1 MLKSEQ
7 ERSQLD
13 AEIKIILKE
22 VDQLESEIKQA
33 TVQGSDKDIERL
45 KKLTEEKLIN
55 FKNLLNKKSALYSEL
70 LTNARVLM
78 DINDQMIL
86 NEEEKLKLLEEIDVN
101 TIELVQKR
109 QMVAQMTSSL
119 AEKKANYKGL
129 KREIKM
135 LDDRATFLKQTLID
149 KEDELDQI
157 RELTSFKDLE
167 LEQLLKD
174 TGSVAPDF
182 SDPKRKN
189 QKKKTKLLYRPI
201 IGELVDETIAGH
213 INETGCELPISRLVD
228 GFYLFG
234 TIKIFV
240 KMLQGKLVARFA
252 GVY

>member
-1 MLKSEQ
+1 
-7 ERSQLD
+7 
-13 AEIKIILKE
+13 
-22 VDQLESEIKQA
+22 
-33 TVQGSDKDIERL
+33 
-45 KKLTEEKLIN
+45 
-55 FKNLLNKKSALYSEL
+55 
-70 LTNARVLM
+70 
-78 DINDQMIL
+78 MIL
-86 NEEEKLKLLEEIDVN
+86 NEEEKLKLLEEIDIN

-109 QMVAQMTSSL
+109 QMAAEMTSSL
-119 AEKKANYKGL
+119 AEKKTKYKGL

-135 LDDRATFLKQTLID
+135 LDDRATFLKQTLKE

-174 TGSVAPDF
+174 TGSVPPDF

-189 QKKKTKLLYRPI
+189 NQKKRTKLLYRPI
-201 IGELVDETIAGH
+201 IGDLVDETIAGH
-213 INETGCELPISRLVD
+213 INETGCELPVSRLVD

-240 KMLQGKLVARFA
+240 KMLQGKLVARFG